1 MNNNQLL
8 KKLSGIEWDDFEV
21 KESRA
26 ELPKDI
32 VKTISAF
39 ANTNG
44 GYIVLGVKDDR
55 GRFVISGVEN
65 PDKIQND
72 FITLLRGE
80 KFNIPLSSKGDV
92 HRIDGKIVLVFRIEE
107 MPRPAKPIYYGGD
120 IRNAFVRLGASTQK
134 ASKSEVERMLREASE
149 KTSDSMRLEKFGMES
164 LDNEAIEMF
173 RNALKLERPNHPFT
187 TCGKTE
193 MLLGLQAI
201 DEIKKNK
208 YCLTAA
214 GLLLFGKELKILNQ
228 FPSYFIDFMVIP
240 AKQGQDVQTRWV
252 ERYSSEQS
260 IIQTY
265 VQIYDRLRKRIPV
278 PFALKADGYTRNDD
292 PPSVQ
297 AAREALVNLLMHM
310 DYFDAKGAVVKCY
323 DDQILFRNA
332 GCLRFPIER
341 IKQHLTE
348 PRNPV
353 IAKVFRLLGWAD
365 RSGEGIEKITKG
377 WMSMD
382 YDQPVFQDDKTVN
395 MFEVIFPLTKKGKVA
410 AQVPHKYRTSTAQ
423 VSHKSSVL
431 HFCADPRSFREI
443 MDYLGLK
450 HRVYVLTEYIQPLVE
465 EGLLV
470 LTIPDKPRSSRQKY
484 VTTQKGRESLRCDN
498 DSSNGS

>member
-1 MNNNQLL
+1 MNKNQLL

-26 ELPKDI
+26 ALPQDI
-32 VKTISAF
+32 AKTISAF
-39 ANTNG
+39 ANTIG
-44 GYIVLGVKDDR
+44 GYVVFGVKEDD
-55 GRFVISGVEN
+55 GKFIINGVEN

-107 MPRPAKPIYYGGD
+107 MPRQAKPIYFGGD
-120 IRNAFVRLGASTQK
+120 IRNTYVRIGASTQK
-134 ASKSEVERMLREASE
+134 ASKPEVERMLREASE
-149 KTSDSMRLEKFGMES
+149 KTSDSMRLEDFDIED

-173 RNALKLERPNHPFT
+173 RNVLKLEHPDHPFT

-201 DEIKKNK
+201 DGPKKK
-208 YCLTAA
+208 KHCLTAA
-214 GLLLFGKELKILNQ
+214 GLLLFGKSLRILNQ
-228 FPSYFIDFMVIP
+228 FPSYFIDFLVIP
-240 AKQGQDVQTRWV
+240 AKHGQDVETRWV

-341 IKQHLTE
+341 IEQHLTE

-365 RSGEGIEKITKG
+365 RSGSGIEKITKG
-377 WMSMD
+377 WTSMG
-382 YDQPVFQDDKTVN
+382 YDKPVFQDDKTVN
-395 MFEVIFPLTKKGKVA
+395 MFEVIFPLTKKGKGTD
-410 AQVPHKYRTSTAQ
+410 QVPHKYRTSTAQ
-423 VSHKSSVL
+423 VPHKSNVL
-431 HFCADPRSFREI
+431 QFCVDPHSFREI
-443 MDYLGLK
+443 MDHLGLK
-450 HRVYVLTEYIQPLVE
+450 HRVYVLTEYIRPLVE
-465 EGLLV
+465 EGLLA
-470 LTIPDKPRSSRQKY
+470 LTIPDKPKSSRQKY
-484 VTTQKGRESLRCDN
+484 VTTEKGRGSLATT
-498 DSSNGS
+498 S

>member
-1 MNNNQLL
+1 MNKQQLL

-21 KESRA
+21 KEARVA
-26 ELPKDI
+26 LPADI
-32 VKTISAF
+32 AKTISAF
-39 ANTNG
+39 ANTIG
-44 GYIVLGVKDDR
+44 GYVVFGVKEDDGKFIIR
-55 GRFVISGVEN
+55 GVEN
-65 PDKIQND
+65 PDKVQND
-72 FITLLRGE
+72 FVTLLRGE
-80 KFNIPLSSKGDV
+80 KFNVPLSSKGDV
-92 HRIDGKIVLVFRIEE
+92 HRIDGKFILVFRIEE
-107 MPRPAKPIYYGGD
+107 MPRQAKPIYFGGD
-120 IRNAFVRLGASTQK
+120 IRYTFVRIGASTQK

-149 KTSDSMRLEKFGMES
+149 KTSDSMCLEKFGIED

-173 RNALKLERPNHPFT
+173 RNALKLERPNHLFA

-201 DEIKKNK
+201 DEVKKNK

-214 GLLLFGKELKILNQ
+214 GLLLFGKELRILNQ

-240 AKQGQDVQTRWV
+240 AQYGQDVQTRWV

-341 IKQHLTE
+341 IEQHLTE

-365 RSGEGIEKITKG
+365 RSGSGIEKITKG
-377 WMSMD
+377 WTSMG
-382 YDQPVFQDDKTVN
+382 YSKPVFQDDKPVN
-395 MFEVIFPLTKKGKVA
+395 MFEVIFSLVKESEKKVTDKVTDKVTERVTDNQRKILDSVKENPNITAPELAKILAISERKTKENIK
-410 AQVPHKYRTSTAQ
+410 R
-423 VSHKSSVL
+423 
-431 HFCADPRSFREI
+431 
-443 MDYLGLK
+443 LK
-450 HRVYVLTEYIQPLVE
+450 EK
-465 EGLLV
+465 LL
-470 LTIPDKPRSSRQKY
+470 LKRIGPDKGGHWEVMGADEKQ
-484 VTTQKGRESLRCDN
+484 
-498 DSSNGS
+498 